1 MNKKV
6 IFVDDS
12 ATVLMSAELALEEMI
27 KSGVISLLTYNNPIN
42 LLNDVKSGAVS
53 YDLLITDINMPQ
65 MNGMDLIKHLK
76 SIDNIKT
83 KPILALTTENS
94 LKMKEEGKSLGLSGW
109 ISKPFVDEKII
120 MAIKRVIKIR

>member
-1 MNKKV
+1 MNKKI

-12 ATVLMSAELALEEMI
+12 ATVLMSAELALEEMV

-42 LLNDVKSGAVS
+42 LLNDIKSGVTS

-76 SIDNIKT
+76 SIENIKT
-83 KPILALTTENS
+83 KPILALTTECS
-94 LKMKEEGKSLGLSGW
+94 PKMKEEGKSLGLSGW
-109 ISKPFVDEKII
+109 ISKPFVNEKII
-120 MAIKRVIKIR
+120 MAIKRVIKIK